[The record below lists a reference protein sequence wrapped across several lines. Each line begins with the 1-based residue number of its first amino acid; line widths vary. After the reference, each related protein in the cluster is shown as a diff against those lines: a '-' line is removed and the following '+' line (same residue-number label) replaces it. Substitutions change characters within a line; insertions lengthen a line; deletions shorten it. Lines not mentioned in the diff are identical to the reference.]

1 MHIEVESQGEVFSLE
16 SKTPLSIN
24 QILSKLEIPPS
35 TVLAVYDGTILPHTS
50 VIESDIRLEL
60 IIVSSGGWLNNII
73 QILINGKYY
82 FALNI

>member
-16 SKTPLSIN
+16 SKAPLSIN

-60 IIVSSGGWLNNII
+60 IIVSSGG
-73 QILINGKYY
+73 
-82 FALNI
+82 

>member
-50 VIESDIRLEL
+50 VIESDIWLEL